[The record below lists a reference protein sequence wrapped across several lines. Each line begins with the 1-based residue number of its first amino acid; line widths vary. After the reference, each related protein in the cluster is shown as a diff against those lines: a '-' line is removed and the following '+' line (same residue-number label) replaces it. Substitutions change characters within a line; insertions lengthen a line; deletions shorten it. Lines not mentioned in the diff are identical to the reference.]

1 VVLTAILLLL
11 AWIGAGAA
19 LENAHFFTTSWLDW
33 GARALAFLST
43 VGVTLLLFSTIVLTV
58 AGLLLDDVL
67 EAVERRWY
75 PGLPAPRHQSV
86 GEILWT
92 GIGFAVKAVALNLVV
107 LPLYLIPGAN
117 IAVFLAVNG
126 WLIGREYFQMV
137 GVRHERPRD
146 ARRQLDAARFTAFTT
161 GVLIAA
167 MSYIPLLNLAAPIVG
182 AAAMSHVYHRARL
195 AGQAQPR

>member
-1 VVLTAILLLL
+1 VATALFLLL
-11 AWIGAGAA
+11 AWFGVGAA
-19 LENAHFFTTSWLDW
+19 LHQTHFFEASWLDW
-33 GARALAFLST
+33 AARALAFLAT

-75 PGLPAPRHQSV
+75 PGVPAPRKQTV
-86 GEILWT
+86 FEILWT
-92 GIGFAVKAVALNLVV
+92 GVGFAVKALLLNLLV

-117 IAVFLAVNG
+117 LVVFLVVNG

-137 GVRHERPRD
+137 GVRHERPAD
-146 ARRQLDAARFTAFTT
+146 ARRRLNAAPFTAFVA
-161 GVLIAA
+161 GVGIAA
-167 MSYIPLLNLAAPIVG
+167 MSYVPLLNLLAPIVG

-195 AGQAQPR
+195 ASEGAPR